1 MKALVTG
8 GGGFLGLAIVRKL
21 RERGDEV
28 RSFSRGTY
36 PVLDELGVE
45 SVSGDLADETAVLEA
60 ARGCDIVFHV
70 AAKAGVWGPAESY
83 HRTNVVGTDNVLKA
97 CAAAGIERLVY
108 TSTPSV
114 TFAGTDQMG
123 VDESAPYPERYLND
137 YARTKS
143 IAERRVLES
152 NGGDLATV
160 ALRPHLIWGP
170 GDPHLVPRILDRAR
184 SGRLRLLGDRPNEVD
199 SVYVDNAADA
209 HILAADRLAPG
220 SAIAGKAYFIT
231 QGEPLPLA
239 ELMNRILAAAGLPP
253 VERRIS
259 PGLAYLVG
267 SVMEIVY
274 GLLGIEREPPM
285 TRFVARQLS
294 TAHWFDISAARRD
307 LDYAPA
313 ISLDEGMERLAGS
326 LRAASPT
333 CAELP

>member
-28 RSFSRGTY
+28 RSFSRGSY
-36 PVLDELGVE
+36 PALDEVGAE
-45 SVSGDLADETAVLEA
+45 SVRGDIADEAAVLEA

-70 AAKAGVWGPAESY
+70 AAKAGVWGSTESY
-83 HRTNVVGTDNVLKA
+83 HRANVVGTDNVLKA
-97 CAAAGIERLVY
+97 CAAEGIERLVY

-123 VDESAPYPERYLND
+123 VDESEPYPEHYLND
-137 YARTKS
+137 YGRTKS

-152 NGGDLATV
+152 NSEALATV

-170 GDPHLVPRILDRAR
+170 GDPHLVPRLLDRAR

-209 HILAADRLAPG
+209 HILAADRLTPG

-231 QGEPLPLA
+231 QGEPMPLA
-239 ELMNRILAAAGLPP
+239 DLINRILAAGGLPP
-253 VERRIS
+253 VERRIP
-259 PGLAYLVG
+259 PGVAYFLG
-267 SVMEIVY
+267 AVMEGVY
-274 GLLGIEREPPM
+274 GLLNIENEPPM

-307 LDYAPA
+307 LGYAPA
-313 ISLDEGMERLAGS
+313 ISLDEGMERLAES
-326 LRAASPT
+326 LRG
-333 CAELP
+333 